1 MTPEKKGKDT
11 KPEVAGKKPYAKPQ
25 IVYRQRLEAMAAV
38 CSDSALPKASSG
50 GAYFCEWPY
59 MS

>member
-1 MTPEKKGKDT
+1 MTPEEKSGET
-11 KPEVAGKKPYAKPQ
+11 KAEAGGKKPYSKPQ

-38 CSDSALPKASSG
+38 CSGSVLVKTSSG
-50 GAYFCEWPY
+50 GGFPCSWPY